1 MLMKIWTGSLLFLLF
16 ASFVALMVAV
26 AHEKD
31 IHPFRDV
38 VRLFKGQSWV
48 GRILLGVFAF
58 GMWVYASVKPGDGGG
73 SGGGGDGGTNN
84 VPQMVPGPGV
94 GNLQPMNLPGGEIH
108 GVQGQAQF
116 NPDLHPANQPLGG
129 GATLN
134 LTGFEP
140 ITSTNTTHTI
150 EAADFER
157 GFVMTRIGTD
167 EEFDFT
173 PPPNATIV
181 NDWRAFGAATDWIYA
196 AFTNWTFKVAT
207 NDVSRLRIYSFG
219 KIEPLIREVNGAI
232 ATNNWFAPFIASLGI
247 VPQANWNL
255 LDESDRPSQVWYVIT
270 PEGSL
275 LITWQNALLDR
286 DTGKPISFQIE
297 FKTDGQFIYRYD
309 LSRLDVDSV
318 TNILAGASF
327 AGNTWATNSLPTNV
341 TSMAFYPLSEE
352 DILNQDRDGDGLRLI
367 DELFVYGTDPML
379 WDSDFDGL
387 PDGVEVANGTN
398 PAGRDS
404 DNDGLVDGSDPDP
417 ASATPLDDL
426 DGDGVPDAYESHWF
440 GDTNVVDSTDA
451 FGANGFNVGFELA
464 SGINPTNGAEAVFMS
479 TNRIAAWKITD
490 GFVAQSPTVASNIY
504 ERTFRIARNG
514 GWEQFFLSSKPNRAG
529 GWRLEGLALDWE
541 DSEGESGTQT
551 ASPAGDS
558 FYLPVSTNSP
568 ANLTI
573 RLRQTATTMSC
584 RSPLY
589 LLAYSPNVEVEN
601 AQRVTTSNGVWTVA
615 EIKQEG
621 PVPVSIDRSER
632 PCKAALY
639 PQETTAELSTDDGRL
654 QFQGNGTLRVNA
666 PGVYPIP
673 TMDFSAY
680 AQPVLRGR
688 LRLASPSPSATN
700 NCYLAFLAPCV
711 SYGEGHHGG
720 GGGLAYDWWSGGYS
734 ETYEY
739 PLDSGCLWREWHS
752 DSSGGYVCNCAPD
765 LSVGFDF
772 SGYAD
777 ISTNLVVNGETV
789 TGTIYI
795 GDVEVWSGTAT
806 HDVSTEA
813 GSGPELLSDNG
824 CDECS
829 GCEEGNCDSLEGG
842 GLGSLKFRIPLG
854 VPRKGQ
860 ISGFAW
866 FLTKEPLTIGVDTL
880 QVLSRD
886 DAQVSETSVGGV
898 RTIVCGDNRGRTL
911 SIQPVANGIE
921 VTITETDSG
930 KLEHTWRI
938 LNVNGSASRIRLWKI
953 SRLNNTMSDETYI
966 YDDGDWTKFDNI
978 SQTSEE
984 LVATGDINEDG
995 YKREERILR
1004 DADNAVLSHTI
1015 TESRRFGSF
1024 ANAVLRQTYYAEKS
1038 WGDDN
1043 WNESFASYYTDNENP
1058 KRNGNVRLERGN
1070 ARAWRF
1076 SAYDADGRTILTLD
1090 QHDGSGCPEWPL
1102 DYMDA
1107 DAFDSQDIVQWLGN
1121 QWFTAVAT
1129 VYDYTPLA
1137 GDDAASA
1144 DADKVRTEAR
1154 YLIEDGT
1161 VTLIGRTWTRYTHG
1175 AANGYATVTVETTTA
1190 GAQDAT
1196 IADVRNAHRTETCY
1210 DGDAPGIPRLLRGAT
1225 VTSTDEDGITTAY
1238 DYTIASGVLTTT
1250 ERKSKGGIEA
1260 PTRSVSERCTTYG
1273 NVLREWSVH
1282 TASGI
1287 AFDEKRHLYDG
1298 KNRLRSTVYSDGSFT
1313 TNAYSCC
1320 RLLWSQDRTGRKV
1333 LRSAVTGEDHLYYAM
1348 EEVSL
1353 GQLPNANGNTPG
1365 YAPYENYATG
1375 DNHYRVTQHFMDA
1388 LGRETNTVV
1397 RTCKTQGAA
1406 TNNDWYCSG
1415 WQTSE
1420 TTAYPYGVSDY
1431 EVSTDIRGNETTTI
1445 RYAYSDSEEVE
1456 TIETNKNTV
1465 STTYRNG
1472 ATILYEEWPDGKW
1485 KETLQT
1491 SSYGANGCRIDT
1503 TTITASDHDEVTART
1518 VYRDFLGRMVRE
1530 VRPTMDVAYTY
1541 DGASSRV
1548 LSAADS
1554 ISGETTTRLYNDI
1567 GEPIGQTKNG
1577 IVSRSD
1583 SGYEVESNDLWRVS
1597 SQTVSG
1603 SITNLCAVTK
1613 ERLTGLSNELRGE
1626 TVTYLNGTISL
1637 HSHTSFDSTNGV
1649 MTEVSESTA
1658 SGTTTTKSKF
1668 GIAFET
1674 TKPGGTTSCFFD
1686 PYGRVFYTEKDGR
1699 SVDWIGRNDF
1709 GDVVEYDTFHSE
1721 GNSYYAE
1728 FYGYDSFGNRIAA
1741 TNALGA
1747 VTSSAYDAANRLSES
1762 SGSVY
1767 PVRYGYDTEGRR
1779 TGLSTTRNG
1788 NAWDAT
1794 GWTFD
1799 PATGFCTVK
1808 TYADGST
1815 VTYSYT
1821 TDGKPLRTTYAGG
1834 RWRENAYNA
1843 KRELVSTEYSDGEVC
1858 AFAYDEFSHEIAA
1871 SNDVAAVLLVRNDY
1885 GQVTNEATTVGA
1897 ESRTIDRQFD
1907 ALGRMTVCDESD
1919 YVYSPDGQIAS
1930 ISNAI
1935 ASVEYSYTADR
1946 LDAGYALTL
1955 SNGLV
1960 LARSLTRDAYRRSL
1974 VTGIDN
1980 SVNNNV
1986 GESFSY
1992 AYDALNRPISRNA
2005 DSFGYNDRSE
2015 VTNAIVSGQAEF
2027 HAYDEIGNS
2036 VWGGTTSNGYSYVSN
2051 SRNQYSEVLYAS
2063 DWGCPSDPVASA
2075 YDADGNMT
2083 QFGEWTYTYDAANRL
2098 KTVSTNGV
2106 LALTNFYDA
2115 KSRRVKKVTPEA
2127 TTTFFY
2133 DDWNLI
2139 EERVA
2144 NTNGTSSTIR
2154 YYWGKDISGT
2164 LQGAGGV
2171 GGLLYLTVDGAVYV
2185 PFYDNIGNVTRY
2197 VDGNGN
2203 TVAQYTYDAFGK
2215 LIAKSGPLADFFRHR
2230 FSTKYFDIESGLYYY
2245 GYRFYHPVLMRWLNR
2260 DPIEEEG
2267 GLNLY
2272 ATCANALII
2281 SFDILG
2287 KDDGTVIVEGL
2298 GAGWAGARVTLKGK
2312 TAVRLNNE
2320 LYYLTM
2326 TKPIGT
2332 RNPLGGSSTSLF
2344 LFKDGNPK
2352 RALRIDYHK
2361 FPLNSPDPPYWHVN
2375 VDGGGIARVA
2385 NSSKLNHTTSAKI
2398 RGTGR
2403 MLTVFKHGD
2412 KICFIAGV
2420 AMSAID
2426 IYKAENRVRETARQV
2441 GGWSA
2446 AYAGGRIGSAVG
2458 AKAGMATAIALGQAG
2473 PQVATPEEVVTVP
2486 VFGVI
2491 GGIGGGIVGGIGG
2504 FILGS
2509 TVTEKVYDW
2518 AFTPL
2523 TKEEWEVGCEKE

>member
-1 MLMKIWTGSLLFLLF
+1 MLTKIWTGSLLFLAWLAF
-16 ASFVALMVAV
+16 CAWLVLVCR
-26 AHEKD
+26 EKN
-31 IHPFRDV
+31 IHPLRDFG
-38 VRLFKGQSWV
+38 RFFKKQSNV
-48 GRILLGVFAF
+48 GRVLF
-58 GMWVYASVKPGDGGG
+58 GTFFIAMWIYASVKPGDGGG
-73 SGGGGDGGTNN
+73 NGGGGGDGGTNN

-94 GNLQPMNLPGGEIH
+94 GNLQPMNLPGGVAQ
-108 GVQGQAQF
+108 GLQGQAQF
-116 NPDLHPANQPLGG
+116 NPTLQPVNQPLGG

-134 LTGFEP
+134 LSGFEP
-140 ITSTNTTHTI
+140 ITSTNTTRTI
-150 EAADFER
+150 EAEDFER

-167 EEFDFT
+167 EELDFT

-181 NDWRAFGAATDWIYA
+181 SDWRAFGAATDWIYA

-207 NDVSRLRIYSFG
+207 NDVSRLRIHSYG
-219 KIEPLIREVNGAI
+219 KVEPLIREVNGAI
-232 ATNNWFAPFIASLGI
+232 ATNYWFAPFIASLGI
-247 VPQANWNL
+247 VPQANWSL
-255 LDESDRPSQVWYVIT
+255 LNESDRPSQVWYAIT
-270 PEGSL
+270 PEGFL

-286 DTGKPISFQIE
+286 DTGKPISFQME
-297 FKTDGQFIYRYD
+297 FKPDGQFIYRYD
-309 LSRLDVDSV
+309 LSRLDADSV
-318 TNILAGASF
+318 TDILAGASF

-387 PDGVEVANGTN
+387 PDGIEVANGTN

-417 ASATPLDDL
+417 ASATPLDDI
-426 DGDGVPDAYESHWF
+426 DGDGIPDAYENHWF
-440 GDTNVVDSTDA
+440 GDTNVVDSTET

-490 GFVAQSPTVASNIY
+490 GFVAQSATVASNIY
-504 ERTFRIARNG
+504 ERTFHIARNG
-514 GWEQFFLSSKPNRAG
+514 GWEQFFLSSNSSRAG
-529 GWRLEGLALDWE
+529 GWSLEGLALDWE
-541 DSEGESGTQT
+541 DSEGESGMQT
-551 ASPAGDS
+551 SSPAGDS
-558 FYLPVSTNSP
+558 LYLPVSTNSP

-615 EIKQEG
+615 EIKEETS
-621 PVPVSIDRSER
+621 VAVSIDRSER

-639 PQETTAELSTDDGRL
+639 PQETTAELSADDGRL

-680 AQPVLRGR
+680 AQSVLRGR
-688 LRLASPSPSATN
+688 RRLASPSPSATN
-700 NCYLAFLAPCV
+700 NCYLAFLNPCV
-711 SYGEGHHGG
+711 SYGDGHHGG

-752 DSSGGYVCNCAPD
+752 DSSGGYVCDCAPD

-772 SGYAD
+772 SSYAD
-777 ISTNLVVNGETV
+777 ITTNLVVDGESA

-806 HDVSTEA
+806 HDVSTEG
-813 GSGPELLSDNG
+813 GSGPELLSDND

-880 QVLSRD
+880 QVLSRA
-886 DAQVSETSVGGV
+886 DAQVTDTTVGNG
-898 RTIVCGDNRGRTL
+898 RTIVCSDNRGRTL
-911 SIQPVANGIE
+911 SIQPIANGIE

-938 LNVNGSASRIRLWKI
+938 LNVNGSASQIRLWKI
-953 SRLNNTMSDETYI
+953 SRLNNTMSDETYV

-984 LVATGDINEDG
+984 LVSTGDINEDG

-1004 DADNAVLSHTI
+1004 DADNMTLSHTI
-1015 TESRRFGSF
+1015 TESHRFGSF

-1038 WGDDN
+1038 WGEDN
-1043 WNESFASYYTDNENP
+1043 WKESFASYYTDNDNP

-1076 SAYDADGRTILTLD
+1076 CAYDTEGRTILTLD
-1090 QHDGSGCPEWPL
+1090 QHDGSGCPDWPL

-1137 GDDAASA
+1137 GDGAASV
-1144 DADKVRTEAR
+1144 DADKVRTESR
-1154 YLIEDGT
+1154 YLVENGT
-1161 VTLIGRTWTRYTHG
+1161 VTLIGRAWSRYTHG
-1175 AANGYATVTVETTTA
+1175 SANGYATVTVETTTA
-1190 GAQDAT
+1190 GAQNAT
-1196 IADVRNAHRTETCY
+1196 VADVRNDYRTETCY
-1210 DGDAPGIPRLLRGAT
+1210 DGDAPGIPLVLRGAT

-1238 DYTIASGVLTTT
+1238 DYAISAGGVLTTT

-1260 PTRSVSERCTTYG
+1260 PIRSISERCTTYG
-1273 NVLREWSVH
+1273 NVLRAWSVH
-1282 TASGI
+1282 TSSGI
-1287 AFDEKRHLYDG
+1287 AFDEKQYLYDD
-1298 KNRLRSTVYSDGSFT
+1298 KNRLRSTIYADGSFT

-1353 GQLPNANGNTPG
+1353 GQLPNANGNSPG
-1365 YAPYENYATG
+1365 YAPYENYTTG

-1406 TNNDWYCSG
+1406 TNDDWYCSG

-1420 TTAYPYGVSDY
+1420 TTAYPYGVSDF

-1456 TIETNKNTV
+1456 TTTTNKTTT

-1503 TTITASDHDEVTART
+1503 TTTTASDHDEVTART

-1530 VRPTMDVAYTY
+1530 VRPTSDVSYAY

-1548 LSAADS
+1548 LSATDS
-1554 ISGETTTRLYNDI
+1554 KSGETTTRLYNDL

-1583 SGYEVESNDLWRVS
+1583 SGYEVESNVLWRVS
-1597 SQTVSG
+1597 SQTVTG
-1603 SITNLCAVTK
+1603 SITNLSAVTK
-1613 ERLTGLSNELRGE
+1613 ERMTGLSDELRGE
-1626 TVTYLNGTISL
+1626 TIAYLNGALSL
-1637 HSHTSFDSTNGV
+1637 HSHSSFNPTNSV
-1649 MTEVSESTA
+1649 MTEVSESAA

-1686 PYGRVFYTEKDGR
+1686 PYGRVFYAEKDGR
-1699 SVDWIGRNDF
+1699 SKDWIGRNDF

-1721 GNSYYAE
+1721 GNAYYAE
-1728 FYGYDSFGNRIAA
+1728 FYGYDSLGNRIAA
-1741 TNALGA
+1741 TNSLGA
-1747 VTSSAYDAANRLSES
+1747 VTSSAYDAANRIAES
-1762 SGSVY
+1762 CGAVY
-1767 PVRYGYDTEGRR
+1767 PVRYGYDTEGHR

-1808 TYADGST
+1808 TYADGTT

-1821 TDGKPLRTTYAGG
+1821 TDGKPLRTTYASG
-1834 RWRENAYNA
+1834 RWRENSYNA
-1843 KRELVSTEYSDGEVC
+1843 KRELVSTEYSDGDVC
-1858 AFAYDEFSHEIAA
+1858 AFAYDEFSHEIVA
-1871 SNDVAAVLLVRNDY
+1871 SNDVAAVLLARNGY
-1885 GQVTNEATTVGA
+1885 GQVTNEVIAVGA
-1897 ESRTIDRQFD
+1897 ENRTIGRQFD
-1907 ALGRMTVCDESD
+1907 ALGRMTVNDGSA
-1919 YVYSPDGQIAS
+1919 YGYSLDGQIES

-1935 ASVEYSYTADR
+1935 ASIDYSYTVDR
-1946 LDAGYALTL
+1946 LDAGYTL
-1955 SNGLV
+1955 SLSTGLV
-1960 LARSLTRDAYRRSL
+1960 LARSLTRDAYRRAL

-1980 SVNNNV
+1980 SANNIV
-1986 GESFSY
+1986 VESFAY
-1992 AYDALNRPISRNA
+1992 AYDAINRPTSRNA
-2005 DSFGYNDRSE
+2005 DTFGYNDRSE
-2015 VTNAIVSGQAEF
+2015 VTNAIVSGQAES

-2036 VWGGTTSNGYSYVSN
+2036 IWGGTISNGYSYVSN
-2051 SRNQYSEVLYAS
+2051 SRNQYSEVWYAS

-2083 QFGEWTYTYDAANRL
+2083 QFGGWMYSYDAANRL

-2106 LALTNFYDA
+2106 LLLTNFYDA

-2139 EERVA
+2139 EERIA
-2144 NTNGTSSTIR
+2144 YTNGTSSTIR

-2215 LIAKSGPLADFFRHR
+2215 LIAKSEPLADFFRHR
-2230 FSTKYFDIESGLYYY
+2230 FSTKYFDVETDLYYY

-2260 DPIEEEG
+2260 DPLEEEG

-2272 ATCANALII
+2272 AFCGNFAIGAYDETGLFTIHIHTDGVGHVGISNKAGTTFDYGRYHGKYKLGFLGKFDQSGPNMLIKGKGLDGPHPYTRYRFSVCPKVDDMVTKVLDEKFASGLKYLPAEIIAKYDKKPGAIPGNMRYMGSDWTANNNCMTFTFSILA
-2281 SFDILG
+2281 SAAGRLG
-2287 KDDGTVIVEGL
+2287 KDKSCTQAERQQ
-2298 GAGWAGARVTLKGK
+2298 AMAMA
-2312 TAVRLNNE
+2312 
-2320 LYYLTM
+2320 
-2326 TKPIGT
+2326 
-2332 RNPLGGSSTSLF
+2332 SLAF
-2344 LFKDGNPK
+2344 L
-2352 RALRIDYHK
+2352 
-2361 FPLNSPDPPYWHVN
+2361 SCWHVTPSH
-2375 VDGGGIARVA
+2375 IKATL
-2385 NSSKLNHTTSAKI
+2385 SSFAKQKNWI
-2398 RGTGR
+2398 T
-2403 MLTVFKHGD
+2403 
-2412 KICFIAGV
+2412 
-2420 AMSAID
+2420 
-2426 IYKAENRVRETARQV
+2426 
-2441 GGWSA
+2441 
-2446 AYAGGRIGSAVG
+2446 
-2458 AKAGMATAIALGQAG
+2458 
-2473 PQVATPEEVVTVP
+2473 EE
-2486 VFGVI
+2486 
-2491 GGIGGGIVGGIGG
+2491 
-2504 FILGS
+2504 
-2509 TVTEKVYDW
+2509 
-2518 AFTPL
+2518 
-2523 TKEEWEVGCEKE
+2523 